1 LQWEQDI
8 AENMALRLRADY
20 NWRDDQNIT
29 RVTQDQT
36 ADIDSYGLLNLRAA
50 LGSSDGR
57 WELEAFVNNVAD
69 EAYFVQAARQPL
81 GALIT
86 AGGFAGAGGS
96 VGWYGAPRT
105 YGLQLTY
112 RPGL

>member
-1 LQWEQDI
+1 
-8 AENMALRLRADY
+8 M
-20 NWRDDQNIT
+20 
-29 RVTQDQT
+29 
-36 ADIDSYGLLNLRAA
+36 
-50 LGSSDGR
+50 
-57 WELEAFVNNVAD
+57 NNVAD

-81 GALIT
+81 GAMIT